1 MENFRPGTAARL
13 GLGYEELSSQNP
25 RLIYASISGYGQTG
39 PDAAL
44 PGLRRRRAGPLG
56 HDEHQRRGRR

>member
-13 GLGYEELSSQNP
+13 GLGYDELSSRNP

-39 PDAAL
+39 PDAEPAR
-44 PGLRRRRAGPLG
+44 LRRGRAGPLG
-56 HDEHQRRGRR
+56 DDERHRRARR